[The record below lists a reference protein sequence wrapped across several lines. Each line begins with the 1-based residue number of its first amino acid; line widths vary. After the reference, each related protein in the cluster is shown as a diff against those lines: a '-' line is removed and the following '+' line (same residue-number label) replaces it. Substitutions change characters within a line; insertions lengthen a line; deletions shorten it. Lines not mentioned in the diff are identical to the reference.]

1 MPTAAYVG
9 TVAVKMAPDGHP
21 DETKERLRFR
31 PAARRT
37 LAGSRDLIRLI
48 YRDPEHVAERIT
60 LYATRMLGESSAQW
74 AREIR
79 DERPDDSA
87 LTIAEDLR
95 GQSASV
101 ARIDGA
107 IAGTPFFVALVPGYV
122 GYLWQEARMTLRL
135 AALYGHD
142 ATSLRTAAEL
152 LALRGVHPT
161 AEAAEQA
168 LLEVQDK
175 PLPGKPPR
183 RRPVRHWVH
192 SIYILLVFGSF
203 LPPPSKNQRRG
214 GWREW
219 ARTIVGLAAGGA
231 LWAITWIFPATF
243 MIAMAWG
250 CEGNTRRLWRRT
262 VAFYS
267 GEAPTTQGAIATV
280 AALRTRERPGVRQAL
295 RALLVALSVAV
306 PIAFIAYVDHVRNTT
321 GVNWL
326 GAVGALVALSL
337 VIATTVIASR
347 R

>member
-1 MPTAAYVG
+1 
-9 TVAVKMAPDGHP
+9 MAQDGHSE
-21 DETKERLRFR
+21 ETRDRLRFR

-74 AREIR
+74 AHEIR
-79 DERPDDSA
+79 VERPEDPEIS
-87 LTIAEDLR
+87 IAEDLR
-95 GQSASV
+95 RKSTSV

-135 AALYGHD
+135 AALYGRD
-142 ATSLRTAAEL
+142 PTQLRTAAEL
-152 LALRGVHPT
+152 LALRGVHPS
-161 AEAAEQA
+161 ADAAERA
-168 LLEVQDK
+168 LLEIGDK
-175 PLPGKPPR
+175 PLPEKPPR
-183 RRPVRHWVH
+183 RRPVRLWVQ
-192 SIYILLVFGSF
+192 SIYTLLVFGSF
-203 LPPPSKNQRRG
+203 LPPRSQTKRT

-219 ARTIVGLAAGGA
+219 VKTIFGILAAGA
-231 LWAITWIFPATF
+231 LWAITWIFPVTF

-250 CEGNTRRLWRRT
+250 CESNTRRLWRRT
-262 VAFYS
+262 VALYS
-267 GEAPTTQGAIATV
+267 GEAPAEQGARATV
-280 AALRTRERPGVRQAL
+280 AALRTRERPRAREAL
-295 RALLVALSVAV
+295 RALLLTLSVAV
-306 PIAFIAYVDHVRNTT
+306 PIGFIAYVDHVRNTT

-337 VIATTVIASR
+337 VIATMVVASR

>member
-1 MPTAAYVG
+1 
-9 TVAVKMAPDGHP
+9 MAPDGHP
-21 DETKERLRFR
+21 DETKERLGFR
-31 PAARRT
+31 IVARRT

-60 LYATRMLGESSAQW
+60 LYATRMLGESSQQW
-74 AREIR
+74 AQDIR
-79 DERPDDSA
+79 IERPDDDVTS
-87 LTIAEDLR
+87 IAEDLR
-95 GQSASV
+95 RQSASV

-135 AALYGHD
+135 AALYGRD
-142 ATSLRTAAEL
+142 ATTLRTAAEL

-161 AEAAEQA
+161 ADAAEQA
-168 LLEVQDK
+168 LLALRDK
-175 PLPGKPPR
+175 PLPEKPPR
-183 RRPVRHWVH
+183 RRPVRLWVQ

-203 LPPPSKNQRRG
+203 LPPPSGKQRRG

-219 ARTIVGLAAGGA
+219 ARTIIGLAAAGS
-231 LWAITWIFPATF
+231 LWAITWIFPVTF

-262 VAFYS
+262 VVFYG
-267 GEAPTTQGAIATV
+267 GEAPTPQGAIATV
-280 AALRTRERPGVRQAL
+280 AALRSRERPGVRKAL
-295 RALLVALSVAV
+295 RALLLALSVAV
-306 PIAFIAYVDHVRNTT
+306 PIGFIAYVDHVRNTT

-337 VIATTVIASR
+337 VVATMVVASR